1 MGAARGCEMK
11 GRFKG
16 LRDYVV
22 MWEFEGMV
30 SGKRIRTR
38 RQRGMVGV
46 PGRGE
51 MRPEAVRLLYYWD
64 TKGPS
69 KKFPSSPELYIN

>member
-22 MWEFEGMV
+22 MWEFE
-30 SGKRIRTR
+30 
-38 RQRGMVGV
+38 MVGV